1 MIARRPIAS
10 KVNQKRKKK
19 NKWLVRF
26 EQLMALLAFFNLGLV
41 AIDLTY
47 IPFRDFYLR
56 EFRLFSQGLNYIPK
70 SDIINKIK
78 NKTPINLVSAYNQ
91 IPESFLEKAPLLAQG
106 YDYVKGIEPHPETQQ
121 YLATVEKFQQ
131 QVNQTELNSEASQKL
146 LEKLRQQSIALIEE
160 NPFEDSA
167 QTDTFKTI
175 QQRIQDRVQ
184 NANSAEEAFQIFW
197 TTDYLSNQY
206 ESKMQFF
213 DYKIAIL
220 IETNYRRQ
228 VNPETGEFVDL
239 FWYLDFP
246 FMILFAAEFSVRS
259 YLIHRRHLGLRWID
273 GMMWRW
279 YDIFMFIPAFRWLRI
294 IPVTIRVDQSGLI
307 DLESVKKQISQG
319 FVASIAQE
327 LTEVIFVRI
336 INQLQS
342 AIRQGELKN
351 VLSQID
357 QSDYIDLN
365 ETDEVAELS
374 KLLVNLMVYEILP
387 QIRPDIEALLQH
399 NLIRVVETS
408 PAFKNLRQMPGVE
421 RFETPFMQQLVTLLY
436 QATYDGILVAL
447 KEDPEGEKLIEQLI
461 THLTQALSD
470 EMQGKQTLET
480 IQSLLVDLLE
490 EIKINYVQSL
500 SEEDLDELLEQTR
513 RLRDLPSKE

>member
-1 MIARRPIAS
+1 MVRN
-10 KVNQKRKKK
+10 VNQNRKKK
-19 NKWLVRF
+19 NQWLLRF
-26 EQLMALLAFFNLGLV
+26 EQLMALIAFLNLGLV
-41 AIDLTY
+41 AIDITY

-70 SDIINKIK
+70 SDIIKKIK
-78 NKTPINLVSAYNQ
+78 NQTPLDLVYIYNQ
-91 IPESFLEKAPLLAQG
+91 IPESFLENAPLLAQG
-106 YDYVKGIEPHPETQQ
+106 YDYVKGIEPHPETQE
-121 YLATVEKFQQ
+121 YLATVDQFQK
-131 QVNQTELNSEASQKL
+131 QVDETGLNSEPTQQL
-146 LEKLRQQSIALIEE
+146 LQELRQQSTALIEQ
-160 NPFEDSA
+160 NPFEDFE

-175 QQRIQDRVQ
+175 QTRIENRVA

-206 ESKMQFF
+206 QSKIQFF
-213 DYKIAIL
+213 DYKIATL
-220 IETNYRRQ
+220 IETNYRRNI
-228 VNPETGEFVDL
+228 NPETGEFVDL

-246 FMILFAAEFSVRS
+246 FMILFAAEFSVRT

-279 YDIFMFIPAFRWLRI
+279 YDVFLFVPAFRWLRI

-307 DLESVKKQISQG
+307 KLDSVKKQISQG

-351 VLSQID
+351 IFSQID

-365 ETDEVAELS
+365 KTNEVAELS
-374 KLLVNLMVYEILP
+374 KLLVNLMVYQVLP
-387 QIRPDIEALLQH
+387 QIRPDIEALAQY
-399 NLIRVVETS
+399 NLVKVFDTS
-408 PAFKNLRQMPGVE
+408 PAFQNLRKMPGVE
-421 RFETPFMQQLVTLLY
+421 RFETPFTQQIVTLLY
-436 QATYDGILVAL
+436 QAVYDGIVVAL
-447 KEDPEGEKLIEQLI
+447 EEDPEGEKLIEQLT

-480 IQSLLVDLLE
+480 IQWLLVDFLE

-500 SEEDLDELLEQTR
+500 SEEDVDELLEQTR